1 MDRRTFPA
9 CLFILGISL
18 AVQLSIS
25 SPATGQGPGRQVVSG
40 TVVNGMNRPIPGL
53 TVSLV
58 HPSAGRSHA
67 TFTDSSG
74 RFTFSN
80 IPVQREPYY
89 LEIYWGQQ
97 LLYRGRLSMRAAG
110 VHVPPIVLR

>member
-1 MDRRTFPA
+1 MDWRTGPA
-9 CLFILGISL
+9 RILLGISL
-18 AVQLSIS
+18 ALQLLT
-25 SPATGQGPGRQVVSG
+25 PVLATGQGPGRQAVSG
-40 TVVNGMNRPIPGL
+40 TVVNAANRPIPGL

-58 HPSAGRSHA
+58 HPSVGRSHP

-80 IPVQREPYY
+80 VPVRQEPYY

-97 LLYRGRLSMRAAG
+97 LLYRGRLSMRPAG
-110 VHVPPIVLR
+110 VQVPPIVLR